1 MKKQSKKSTRR
12 KVKDAQLEEFETRD
26 LGTDIRTS
34 GVTPVVI
41 RPKSQPTS
49 ILLDE
54 DLVRQLRMKA
64 AKRGVGYQ
72 TMLKIIVRE
81 HLDEY

>member
-1 MKKQSKKSTRR
+1 MQRQSKKPTKRT
-12 KVKDAQLEEFETRD
+12 VQNAQLEEFETRD

-41 RPKSQPTS
+41 SPKSQPTS

-54 DLVRQLRMKA
+54 DLVKQLRTKA

-81 HLDEY
+81 HLDEH

>member
-1 MKKQSKKSTRR
+1 MKKQSKKPIRR
-12 KVKDAQLEEFETRD
+12 KVKDAQIEEFETRD
-26 LGTDIRTS
+26 LGTDIRIS

-54 DLVRQLRMKA
+54 DLIRQLRTKA

>member
-1 MKKQSKKSTRR
+1 MQRQSKTPTRR
-12 KVKDAQLEEFETRD
+12 TVRDVQLEEFETRD
-26 LGTDIRTS
+26 LGIDIRTS
-34 GVTPVVI
+34 GVKPVVI
-41 RPKSQPTS
+41 RPKSLPTS

-54 DLVRQLRMKA
+54 DLVRRLRTKA

>member
-1 MKKQSKKSTRR
+1 MKKQFEKSSRR
-12 KVKDAQLEEFETRD
+12 RVKDAQLEEFETRD
-26 LGTDIRTS
+26 LGTNIRTS

>member
-1 MKKQSKKSTRR
+1 MKKQSKKSTRH
-12 KVKDAQLEEFETRD
+12 KVKDAQLEEFEARD